1 MHARKFATA
10 LRHLF
15 TSLAAIAAVTAFV
28 ACSDTTGLGNTT
40 VGGNYALVSVNNNG
54 IPFTYTSGS
63 STITINSDTYSLQG
77 NGTYSE
83 TIDETI
89 SNGVSTSPG
98 SDAESGTWT
107 QSANAVVF
115 YPSYSTQGNST
126 QYTGSLTGG
135 STFSRSSL
143 TFSYS
148 GVVWIYNHT

>member
-1 MHARKFATA
+1 MRARSFATA
-10 LRHLF
+10 LRPLL
-15 TSLAAIAAVTAFV
+15 TSLAVIGAAAAFV

-40 VGGNYALVSVNNNG
+40 VGGSYALVSVNNNG
-54 IPFTYTSGS
+54 VPFTYTSGAN
-63 STITINSDTYSLQG
+63 TITINSDIYTLQS

-83 TIDETI
+83 TINETI
-89 SNGVSTSPG
+89 SNGVSTSPA

-115 YPSYSTQGNST
+115 YPSYSTQGNTT
-126 QYTGSLTGG
+126 QYTGALTGG
-135 STFSRSSL
+135 GTFSRSSL